1 MNIRIKNYQMTLHEA
16 IQKVLLNTGN
26 PDSINSVR
34 VLINNC

>member
-1 MNIRIKNYQMTLHEA
+1 MTLHEA

-34 VLINNC
+34 VLINNYK